1 MESLKKICGHLEDCV
16 LGELGKDKSQVDA
29 KELGEVIDAIKDI
42 KMAIYY
48 ASITEAM
55 EDAEYGKDYDER
67 GKLYYS
73 GRRRD
78 SRGRY
83 AYTEPNMDYY
93 TEPDYRMPTE
103 NYGNESA
110 EHMRD
115 MDRKQGR
122 MYYTN
127 SGARHMKRYYE
138 HKGVA
143 DEGQKMQS
151 LEEDMREISDEIT
164 GMVTEM
170 SNTEKTM
177 LRTKLQNLVNK
188 I

>member
-1 MESLKKICGHLEDCV
+1 MESLKKICMHLEDCV

-29 KELGEVIDAIKDI
+29 KELGEVVDAIKDI

-55 EDAEYGKDYDER
+55 EDAEYGKDYDEK

-73 GRRRD
+73 GRKGAY
-78 SRGRY
+78 RGKY
-83 AYTEPNMDYY
+83 EATEPNMDYY
-93 TEPDYRMPTE
+93 TEPDYRMTPE
-103 NYGNESA
+103 Q
-110 EHMRD
+110 MRD
-115 MDRKQGR
+115 MDKKQGK
-122 MYYTN
+122 MYYTH
-127 SGARHMKRYYE
+127 SGARHMKRYYDN
-138 HKGVA
+138 KGVM
-143 DEGQKMQS
+143 DENVKVQS

-164 GMVTEM
+164 EMVTEM

-177 LRTKLQNLVNK
+177 LRSKLQNLINK